1 MVRKRILV
9 IGLSALVLAASAT
22 IALAQN
28 TGNPSFDGA
37 YRGSLVCDQLPGTH
51 GILRAPLDM
60 TVNGGNVV
68 AARPIFNLDGSR
80 VVGTEIAIGTVG
92 TDGAL
97 HLTSNWAVA
106 RGSFKGTYSG
116 TLAATGGTV
125 TGPEE
130 WTRSPTDG
138 GNATRMCYGAYVKG
152 PSQERNSHQ

>member
-1 MVRKRILV
+1 MATKHIVL
-9 IGLSALVLAASAT
+9 IGISVPVLAASIT

-28 TGNPSFDGA
+28 TSNPSLDGA
-37 YRGSLVCDQLPGTH
+37 YRGNLVCDQLPGTH

-60 TVNGGNVV
+60 TLNGGNVV

-106 RGSFKGTYSG
+106 RGSFKGSYSG
-116 TLAATGGTV
+116 TLAATGGTL
-125 TGPEE
+125 TGTEE
-130 WTRSPTDG
+130 WTRSPADG
-138 GNATRMCYGAYVKG
+138 GNATRTCYGAYVKG
-152 PSQERNSHQ
+152 PSQERSSHQ